1 MKKNGSVQKVRIR
14 RGFSA
19 QLFLLLIAIYSLF
32 PVYWLVVSSTKSG
45 ASLFGSFALWFDRPT
60 DFFEN
65 LTATLSY
72 DNGIYLTWLQNTIFY
87 ALTAGVGA
95 TLISL
100 FAGYAFS
107 KFDFKGKTLAMLV
120 VLGAVLVPYTALAVP
135 LFLLLAEIGMVNSPW
150 AFILPSMVNPLGV
163 YLIKIYCDASLPNE
177 LIEAARLDGASEWR
191 TLFKIG
197 VPLLVPGMI
206 TVFLFTVV
214 QTWNNFFL
222 PLVVLTDPK
231 LYPLTVGLASWNDQ
245 ATSGGGAQILFPL
258 VITGALIAIIPLIA
272 LFLSL
277 QRYWQSSLALGSGK

>member
-1 MKKNGSVQKVRIR
+1 MTKSRGKKTQTSG
-14 RGFSA
+14 RGWGA
-19 QLFLLLIAIYSLF
+19 QVFLAAVAAYSLF
-32 PVYWLVVSSTKSG
+32 PVYWLVVSATKSG
-45 ASLFGSFALWFDRPT
+45 SSLFSSFALWFDQPA
-60 DFFEN
+60 DLIEN
-65 LTATLSY
+65 VRATIQH
-72 DNGIYLTWLQNTIFY
+72 DNGIYLTWLQNTLFY

-107 KFDFKGKTLAMLV
+107 KFEFRGKTLALLV

-135 LFLLLAEIGMVNSPW
+135 LFLLLAEIGLVNSPW

-163 YLIKIYCDASLPNE
+163 YLIKIYCDSSLPQE
-177 LIEAARLDGASEWR
+177 LIEAARLDGASEWK
-191 TLFKIG
+191 TLFTIG
-197 VPLLVPGMI
+197 VPLLVPGMV

-245 ATSGGGAQILFPL
+245 ATSGGGAQVLFPL
-258 VITGALIAIIPLIA
+258 VLTGALIAVIPLIA

-277 QRYWQSSLALGSGK
+277 QKYWQSSLTLGAVK